1 MPQPMINVVA
11 ECYSDISEKRTNTTA
26 DNVMYVAK
34 QTGRNRYFVDRRQMP
49 RAVRQVD
56 RPDMKE
62 LLEEVPQAIRTD
74 VRIKDGGK
82 EE

>member
-1 MPQPMINVVA
+1 MELEYQI
-11 ECYSDISEKRTNTTA
+11 
-26 DNVMYVAK
+26 
-34 QTGRNRYFVDRRQMP
+34 
-49 RAVRQVD
+49 VRLID